1 MVSLTKSTGGF
12 RQNPPET
19 LPTLPSLLARRQPI
33 DAEALIGWA
42 LSQSGRLPWQNASRL
57 ALDINDG
64 LTARPRRRQMATRAE
79 FEAQAGMNTPRTG
92 LVTPPRRPSRD
103 ALRVISAI
111 MALGGATAS
120 LVVACGHSG
129 IRPNWLPGVEPRQVP
144 IVKRNGRRHK
154 KGHRPIIVM
163 VWKPCEPAA
172 IRAAR
177 EAYRRWH
184 GGVAAVAR
192 AVDGALD
199 AWEISGFA
207 APAEPWRVAT
217 AAD

>member
-12 RQNPPET
+12 RKNPPVT
-19 LPTLPSLLARRQPI
+19 LPTLPSLPARRQPI

-64 LTARPRRRQMATRAE
+64 LTARPRRRQMATRIE
-79 FEAQAGMNTPRTG
+79 FEAQAGMRTPRTG

-111 MALGGATAS
+111 MALGAATAS
-120 LVVACGHSG
+120 LVVACGRSG

-154 KGHRPIIVM
+154 KRGIGRPSS
-163 VWKPCEPAA
+163 WSGN
-172 IRAAR
+172 RASRRRFGRRAR
-177 EAYRRWH
+177 LIGAGMTASRRSR
-184 GGVAAVAR
+184 APSMAR
-192 AVDGALD
+192 
-199 AWEISGFA
+199 
-207 APAEPWRVAT
+207 
-217 AAD
+217 